1 MYQNNRININS
12 EKDIYD
18 IYYSKDEPVL
28 SKDFEQIRG
37 ADSHNSVIICD
48 SDFFMCI
55 SWYND
60 CTKCNPAREPGCPA
74 VQGLYR

>member
-28 SKDFEQIRG
+28 SKGFEPVKG

-48 SDFFMCI
+48 FDFFMCI
-55 SWYND
+55 SWYN
-60 CTKCNPAREPGCPA
+60 NREAAILLDRERKEIC
-74 VQGLYR
+74 VEF

>member
-12 EKDIYD
+12 EKDIYG

-28 SKDFEQIRG
+28 SKGFEPVRG

-55 SWYND
+55 S
-60 CTKCNPAREPGCPA
+60 
-74 VQGLYR
+74 

>member
-18 IYYSKDEPVL
+18 IYYSKDESVL

-55 SWYND
+55 S
-60 CTKCNPAREPGCPA
+60 
-74 VQGLYR
+74 